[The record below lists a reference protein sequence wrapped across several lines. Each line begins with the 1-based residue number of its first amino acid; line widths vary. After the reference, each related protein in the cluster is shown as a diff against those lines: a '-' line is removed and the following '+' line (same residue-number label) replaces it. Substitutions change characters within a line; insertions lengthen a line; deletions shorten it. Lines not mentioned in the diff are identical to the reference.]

1 MRDTTRREVLEV
13 AQSYLVILLV
23 GVLAIMYFAP
33 QVKPFTDLPHFFF
46 AALMPVL
53 AIVYLLIDNA
63 PKDAVSPEVTALPYG
78 DTFSV
83 PADQETDAATRP
95 PISDTARAS
104 LAVLPMENLS
114 GSEEDSNLV
123 QGFSMEII
131 RALYGVPD
139 IRVAS
144 YQQSMAYAGKDLKNI
159 THDLN
164 VRYVLT
170 GSLQRAGEKI
180 RVVVMLTDAHE
191 STQLWSESYLR
202 DLEDIFNVQTEIAE
216 AVAAQVGSE
225 FLNVV
230 TLDVSRELPQNLSAW
245 GLTHK
250 AMVFWVS
257 KYTKEASEETRTLLE
272 EAIRRQPDFAMAHA
286 ELGFIHSQRVMN
298 AFTDEMDE
306 EADAAL
312 RAVNKAYELAPRDPT
327 VMERTA
333 LVWFNLGLKNRSVKL
348 LKELVKAAPH
358 DLVAWGYLGCAMA
371 MGGSVQGV
379 EEAKGILARLL
390 VIAPRHPSVPF
401 WNYFSA
407 GAYAQSGH
415 WDRAAE
421 FASGAVDIHP
431 GFCIGWFALAN
442 ARGNLGD
449 AEGASKAAEAATA
462 SNPNFS
468 CQVFYEYML
477 GHSSQWEN
485 RDMQF
490 KGLIAAGLVK
500 EKAS

>member
-1 MRDTTRREVLEV
+1 MRDATRREILEL
-13 AQSYLVILLV
+13 AQSYLIALLA
-23 GVLAIMYFAP
+23 GTLVLMSVVP
-33 QVKPFTDLPHFFF
+33 QVQPFTTLPHFFF
-46 AALMPVL
+46 AVLMPSI
-53 AIVYLLIDNA
+53 AILYVYLSSASSGAASSRSKID
-63 PKDAVSPEVTALPYG
+63 SQ
-78 DTFSV
+78 DTFSSV
-83 PADQETDAATRP
+83 ATEPEENVINRP

-114 GSEEDSNLV
+114 DNEEDNNLV

-139 IRVAS
+139 LRVAS
-144 YQQSMAYAGKDLKNI
+144 YQQSMTYGGRDFKDI
-159 THDLN
+159 THDLD

-170 GSLQRAGEKI
+170 GSLQRAGDKV

-191 STQLWSESYLR
+191 STQLWSESYQR
-202 DLEDIFNVQTEIAE
+202 DMEDIFHVQTEIADS
-216 AVAAQVGSE
+216 VAAQVGSE

-245 GLTHK
+245 GLAHK

-257 KYTKEASEETRTLLE
+257 TYTKDASEETRTILE
-272 EAIRRQPDFAMAHA
+272 EAIKRQPDFAMAHA

-298 AFTDEMDE
+298 VFTDEMDE

-312 RAVNKAYELAPRDPT
+312 REVNKAYELAPRDPT
-327 VMERTA
+327 VMERTS
-333 LVWFNLGLKNRSVKL
+333 LVWFNLGLKNRAIRL
-348 LKELVKAAPH
+348 LKALLKAAPH

-371 MGGSVQGV
+371 MGGNEEGV
-379 EEAKGILARLL
+379 EEGKGILARLL
-390 VIAPRHPSVPF
+390 AIAPRHPSVPF

-407 GAYAQSGH
+407 GAYAQAGDWESAENF
-415 WDRAAE
+415 AAV
-421 FASGAVDIHP
+421 AVDIHP

-449 AEGASKAAEAATA
+449 LEGARAAADAARE
-462 SNPNFS
+462 SNPQFS

-485 RDMQF
+485 REMQF
-490 KGLIAAGLVK
+490 KGLIAAGLVQ
-500 EKAS
+500 ERT